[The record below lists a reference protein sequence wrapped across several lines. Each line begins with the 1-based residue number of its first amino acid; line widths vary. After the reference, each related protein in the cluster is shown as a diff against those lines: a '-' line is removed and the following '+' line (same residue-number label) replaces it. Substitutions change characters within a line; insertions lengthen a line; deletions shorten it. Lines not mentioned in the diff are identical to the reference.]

1 MQDTSPGDR
10 GRTGRFQEMAPAH
23 RPWTDVA
30 AGQYM
35 NGGKIVKRCILLI
48 SLIITAFFCFLPT
61 AEAAPA
67 VYMTDLQKL
76 FDDSKTVV
84 LVTDPEDG
92 AILYANKAAADFY
105 GYTVR
110 QLQSMNIGQIAGQEQ
125 QNADGQPDTEGKTTH
140 RLANGDVRTVE
151 ISSNPFKLNKKT
163 AILSVVRD
171 ITENIALEAHHES
184 VEAGVVAGGTAAIII
199 LLALL
204 GLFFRSNRSLSA
216 AKKEYANANALLKTF
231 LDADE
236 NMVYLK
242 DENLRYVFVNKAFA
256 ASCGHPPE
264 EVIGK
269 EDAEILEPERAQL
282 RTAMDRAALE
292 RGTEVEDRATFQ
304 GRVYR
309 TTKFPVR
316 MNNGKYGVGS
326 YVADITEDHNRMM
339 AQERMLKRNKI
350 LLDVITRSFK
360 STQEQLDYALHQLLE
375 LSGSR
380 YGYIYLYDE
389 DREEFT
395 LNSWT
400 RGVMKDCSVQNVP
413 SVYPLADT
421 GIWGE
426 VVRQRKPIIVNDFA
440 APNPLKKG
448 YPQGHVALTR
458 YMSIPVFM
466 DGKIVAVAGF
476 GNKPTDYD
484 DADIYEMTLLMSGVW
499 NAVRRREAQENLTYE
514 RTKYLQTLMSI
525 GDGVMVIDPDR
536 NIEMLNGVACRL
548 TGWTLEEA
556 KGTPYKEVFSLTHEQ
571 KGFTVDDPIERVF
584 ETNRIQELGNHA
596 VLTSKDGRQYYLED
610 SAAPITDDAGATV
623 GVVLVFRDIT
633 DKKEQRKKIEYMS
646 FHDSLTGLYNRRFFE
661 EELLRLDT
669 PRNLPISI
677 VMGDVNSLKL
687 TNDIFGHAFGDMLLE
702 KVTEVMQKVCRADD
716 IIARWGG
723 DEFVILLPRTGP
735 EDARGIVERIQSEVA
750 KQQIRAIRGS
760 LSIGF
765 DTKRHPQEDIMQV
778 LASAEA
784 RMYSAKTLERDEVR
798 SRAFEAILQT
808 LFENSPGE
816 EDHARRVSALCQK
829 FGRALGLPKVD
840 VRRVKEAARLH
851 DIGKIVLDP
860 GILNQK
866 MLTSLEWSEMSQ
878 HPIVGYRIL
887 HSFDGTVDLAEA
899 VLAHHERWD
908 GSGYP
913 KGLRGEE
920 IPLLARVISIVESYD
935 RMVHTPDGSM
945 AKSKEEALEEIIR
958 CAGTQFDPA
967 LAEAFVRMIR
977 GNGR

>member
-1 MQDTSPGDR
+1 M
-10 GRTGRFQEMAPAH
+10 
-23 RPWTDVA
+23 
-30 AGQYM
+30 
-35 NGGKIVKRCILLI
+35 KKRILLI
-48 SLIITAFFCFLPT
+48 SLIIIAFFCFLPT

-92 AILYANKAAADFY
+92 TILYANKAAADFY
-105 GYTVR
+105 GYTVQ

-125 QNADGQPDTEGKTTH
+125 QNADGPGQPDTEGKTTH

-151 ISSNPFKLNKKT
+151 ISSNPFKFNKKT
-163 AILSVVRD
+163 ALLSVVRD

-184 VEAGVVAGGTAAIII
+184 MEAGVVAGGTAAIII

-204 GLFFRSNRSLSA
+204 GLLFRSNRSLSA

-236 NMVYLK
+236 NIVYLK

-256 ASCGHPPE
+256 AACGHPPE

-282 RTAMDRAALE
+282 RTAIDRAALE
-292 RGTEVEDRATFQ
+292 RGTEVEDRAIFQ

-395 LNSWT
+395 LNFWT

-499 NAVRRREAQENLTYE
+499 NAVQRREAQENLAYE

-571 KGFTVDDPIERVF
+571 RGFTVDDPIERVF
-584 ETNRIQELGNHA
+584 ETNRVQELGNHA

-765 DTKRHPQEDIMQV
+765 DTKRHPQEGHHAGAGQRGSPDVFGQTTGAGRGAQPCV
-778 LASAEA
+778 RGHSADALREQ
-784 RMYSAKTLERDEVR
+784 
-798 SRAFEAILQT
+798 SRR
-808 LFENSPGE
+808 
-816 EDHARRVSALCQK
+816 EDHARRVSACQK

-887 HSFDGTVDLAEA
+887 HSFDGTVDLAEV

>member
-1 MQDTSPGDR
+1 M
-10 GRTGRFQEMAPAH
+10 
-23 RPWTDVA
+23 
-30 AGQYM
+30 
-35 NGGKIVKRCILLI
+35 GGKIVKKRILLI
-48 SLIITAFFCFLPT
+48 SLIIIAFFCFLPT

-110 QLQSMNIGQIAGQEQ
+110 QLQSMNIGQIDEQ
-125 QNADGQPDTEGKTTH
+125 RNADEPGRPDTEGKTTH

-151 ISSNPFKLNKKT
+151 ISSNPFKFNKKT
-163 AILSVVRD
+163 ALLSVVHD

-204 GLFFRSNRSLSA
+204 GLLFRSNRSLSA
-216 AKKEYANANALLKTF
+216 AKKEYENASALLKTF

-256 ASCGHPPE
+256 ASCGRAPE
-264 EVIGK
+264 EIVGK

-292 RGTEVEDRATFQ
+292 RRAVVEDRAALQ

-400 RGVMKDCSVQNVP
+400 RGVIKDCSVQNVP

-499 NAVRRREAQENLTYE
+499 NAVQRREAQENLAYE

-571 KGFTVDDPIERVF
+571 RGFTVDDPIERVF
-584 ETNRIQELGNHA
+584 ETNQVQELGNHA

-765 DTKRHPQEDIMQV
+765 DTKRQPQEDIMQV

-798 SRAFEAILQT
+798 SRAFEAILQA
-808 LFENSPGE
+808 LFENGPGE
-816 EDHARRVSALCQK
+816 EEHARRVGALCQK
-829 FGRALGLPKVD
+829 FGRTLGLPKVD
-840 VRRVKEAARLH
+840 VRRLKEAGRLH

-860 GILNQK
+860 GMLNRK

-887 HSFDGTVDLAEA
+887 HSFDGTLDLAEV

-935 RMVHTPDGSM
+935 RMVHNPDGSM

-967 LAEAFVRMIR
+967 LADAFVRMIR